1 MFRKVRARIVTLCI
15 ATVILVGFTA
25 SLVGAKEE
33 KGESQYPAQRLDV
46 GDAVPEISFKDIEG
60 EKGTSAD
67 YREWVIVFSF
77 ADRKSNK
84 PMMEWME
91 DAQIDVVRDHPE
103 LKIAFLSIADVA
115 MVPSAFRYIVRPILR
130 QINSSAT
137 KKLWNLYDEKGID
150 LKSVSVEFRMIP
162 DWNGDHLKVFGLESA
177 KEYKVYVTHRN
188 QVLSYFDPE
197 TSDKKEKF
205 YRSFHELAL
214 SLKGEEPKEV
224 QDPKGKG
231 DSSQAAETESREVSL
246 NR

>member
-1 MFRKVRARIVTLCI
+1 MFRKVRGRTLAFCL
-15 ATVILVGFTA
+15 ATVILAGFTV
-25 SLVGAKEE
+25 SPVGAEKEKSE
-33 KGESQYPAQRLDV
+33 PQYPAQRLDV

-60 EKGTSAD
+60 AEGTSAD
-67 YREWVIVFSF
+67 YSEWVIVYSF

-137 KKLWNLYDEKGID
+137 KKLWTLYEEKGID
-150 LKSVSVEFRMIP
+150 LDAVSVEFRMIP
-162 DWNGDHLKVFGLESA
+162 DWKGDHLKVFGLEDA
-177 KEYKVYVTHRN
+177 KDYKVYITHRSR
-188 QVLSYFDPE
+188 VLSFFDPN
-197 TSDKKEKF
+197 TTDKKEKF

-214 SLKGEEPKEV
+214 SLRGEEPKKV

-231 DSSQAAETESREVSL
+231 DSSRAETESREVSL
-246 NR
+246 NQ